1 MYDTSEFRKGL
12 KIEMDGKPFV
22 ILENQFVKPGK
33 GQAFNR
39 VRMKNLLSGNVLE
52 LNMKSGDT
60 VKKADVATES
70 MQFMYATG
78 DEWHF
83 MNTKTYEQ
91 VALTE
96 AQLGEARN
104 YLTENLEVQISF
116 WNSKAIAVEVPNFI
130 EVQITTCDPGVRGD
144 TVSGATKPATVSTGY
159 VVSVPLFVEEGEW
172 IRIDTRTGSY
182 LDRMSKK

>member
-12 KIEMDGKPFV
+12 KFEMDGKPFV
-22 ILENQFVKPGK
+22 ILDNQFVKPGK

-39 VRMKNLLSGNVLE
+39 VRIKNLLNGNTLE

-70 MQFMYATG
+70 MQFMYSTG
-78 DEWHF
+78 SEWHF

-96 AQLGEARN
+96 EQLGDAKN

-116 WNSKAIAVEVPNFI
+116 WNSKAIAVDVPNFI
-130 EVQITTCDPGVRGD
+130 EVQITTCDPGARGD

-159 VVSVPLFVEEGEW
+159 VVAVPLFVDEGEW
-172 IRIDTRTGSY
+172 IRIDTRTGAY
-182 LDRMSKK
+182 LDRSGKK

>member
-1 MYDTSEFRKGL
+1 MYDTNEFRKGL

-22 ILENQFVKPGK
+22 ILDNQFVKPGK

-60 VKKADVATES
+60 VKKADVTTEN
-70 MQFMYATG
+70 MQFMYTTG

-91 VALTE
+91 VGLTE
-96 AQLGEARN
+96 DQLGDAKN

-116 WNSKAIAVEVPNFI
+116 CNSKAIAVDCPNFI
-130 EVQITTCDPGVRGD
+130 EIQITQCDPGARGD

-159 VVSVPLFVEEGEW
+159 VVAVPLFVDEGEW
-172 IRIDTRTGSY
+172 IRIDTRTGDY
-182 LDRMSKK
+182 LDRVKK